1 MKAATGVLIALRGEG
16 WRPVVKPA
24 EKPLEKPVQVA
35 EWIETRPV
43 RQEVAFYRK
52 YTEKLLRR
60 YMRMSFQVGRVP
72 SVLGV
77 DPDKGRVTSYRV
89 ESFEDSVIF
98 CVDVEHSLKK
108 VSGRSQAVLVRV
120 ALQEYTV
127 SEAARMLGVAEKTVM
142 RQYRQGLDELTEIL
156 LQVGLMKPDVLQ

>member
-24 EKPLEKPVQVA
+24 EKAVEKPAQVA

-77 DPDKGRVTSYRV
+77 DPDKGRVTSYRM
-89 ESFEDSVIF
+89 EGFEDSVIF
-98 CVDVEHSLKK
+98 CVDVRNALKK
-108 VSGRSQAVLVRV
+108 
-120 ALQEYTV
+120 
-127 SEAARMLGVAEKTVM
+127 
-142 RQYRQGLDELTEIL
+142 
-156 LQVGLMKPDVLQ
+156 

>member
-1 MKAATGVLIALRGEG
+1 MKAATGVLFAVRGEG
-16 WRPVVKPA
+16 WRPESQVSFAKS
-24 EKPLEKPVQVA
+24 VQVA
-35 EWIETRPV
+35 DWIETRPV

-60 YMRMSFQVGRVP
+60 YMRMSLQMGRVP
-72 SVLGV
+72 SVLGI
-77 DPDKGRVTSYRV
+77 DPERGKVSSYRV

-98 CVDVEHSLKK
+98 VVDVEKCLKK
-108 VSGRSQAVLVRV
+108 VSGMAQSVLVRV

-156 LQVGLMKPDVLQ
+156 LLVGLMKPDVLQ